1 MFYSIFT
8 IISNIQDNQECY
20 TKLNQYSK
28 FNLHTEKPSFSP
40 LLWNMRHWDI
50 GTLWSCGK
58 QFVRETSTW
67 LKSRIWL

>member
-40 LLWNMRHWDI
+40 LLWNMRH
-50 GTLWSCGK
+50 
-58 QFVRETSTW
+58 
-67 LKSRIWL
+67 